1 MPRGTTVLKLG
12 CKFTRKSNT
21 LKTFQAIIPPALIFI
36 RLRNLQHFIFHD
48 GEKAGLYL
56 PESEAAT
63 YPAMP
68 YGSRRAGEKPDIS
81 GPPEKLKGFLLF
93 CQKSDVSLQ
102 PQIDNDM
109 NLNKL
114 TPITKQPNGWALSP
128 LAVFLCLYLVTS
140 ILVNDFYKVP
150 ITVAFLVSSIYAVC
164 ITKGLSLNDRI
175 LQFSAGAANKNIMLM
190 IWIFILAGAFAQSAK
205 AMGAIDATVNLTL
218 LLLPDSLLL
227 AGIFLASCFISLS
240 IGTSVGT
247 IVALA
252 PVAAGIAEKTELS
265 LPFMTAL
272 VIGGAFFGDN
282 LSFIS
287 DTTIAAT
294 RTQGCVMR
302 DKFRANI
309 AIALPAALLVFGY
322 YVFYGSQ
329 VTVVHEAGPV
339 AWAKVIPYLVV
350 LGTAIAGIN
359 VTLVLLLG
367 LLSTGIIGIWY
378 GSFDVFGWFSSMGT
392 GITGMGELI
401 IITLMAGGM
410 LELIRFNGGVAYII
424 QALTQRVKSKRGAE
438 LSIAALVS
446 LANFCTANNTIAIIT
461 VGPLA
466 SDIADKFGVDKRKS
480 ASILD
485 TFSCVV
491 QGIIPYGAQMLIAA
505 ELTQL
510 SPLNIIGYLYYPMA
524 LGIVAL
530 LSIFLRYP
538 RRYS

>member
-1 MPRGTTVLKLG
+1 M
-12 CKFTRKSNT
+12 
-21 LKTFQAIIPPALIFI
+21 
-36 RLRNLQHFIFHD
+36 D
-48 GEKAGLYL
+48 
-56 PESEAAT
+56 
-63 YPAMP
+63 
-68 YGSRRAGEKPDIS
+68 
-81 GPPEKLKGFLLF
+81 
-93 CQKSDVSLQ
+93 
-102 PQIDNDM
+102 
-109 NLNKL
+109 LNKL
-114 TPITKQPNGWALSP
+114 TPIINKPNGWALMP
-128 LAVFLCLYLVTS
+128 LVVFLCLYLVTS
-140 ILVNDFYKVP
+140 LIVNDFYKVP
-150 ITVAFLVSSIYAVC
+150 ITVAFLVASVYAVAT
-164 ITKGLSLNDRI
+164 TKGLSLNDRI
-175 LQFSAGAANKNIMLM
+175 LQYSSGAANKNIMLM
-190 IWIFILAGAFAQSAK
+190 LWIFILAGAFAQSAK

-218 LLLPDSLLL
+218 LLLPDNLLL

-247 IVALA
+247 IVALT
-252 PVAAGIAEKTELS
+252 PVAAGIAMKTDVS

-302 DKFRANI
+302 DKFRVNFLI
-309 AIALPAALLVFGY
+309 AVPAALLVFIY
-322 YVFYGSQ
+322 YIIYGTQ
-329 VTVVHEAGPV
+329 VESASEIHAIEWG
-339 AWAKVIPYLVV
+339 KVIPYLIA
-350 LGTAIAGIN
+350 LGTAIAGMN

-367 LLSTGIIGIWY
+367 VLSTGIIGCIY
-378 GSFDVFGWFSSMGT
+378 GSFDLFGWFASMGE

-410 LELIRFNGGVAYII
+410 LELIRFNGGVDYILHH
-424 QALTQRVKSKRGAE
+424 LTRHVSNKRGAE

-466 SDIADKFGVDKRKS
+466 NNIAEQFRVDKRKS

-491 QGIIPYGAQMLIAA
+491 QGLIPYGAQMLIAA
-505 ELTQL
+505 ELTKL
-510 SPLNIIGYLYYPMA
+510 SPISIIGYLYYPII

-530 LSIFLRYP
+530 LSILLRYP
-538 RRYS
+538 KRYS